1 MSATST
7 AAGAGTS
14 TGAGV
19 RPPSIRSRL
28 ANALLAW
35 ALAWG
40 LAVGAAVW
48 LAAAHE
54 VDELLDDTLQSSS
67 ELMALVVAETARNE
81 LPAPAIVVS
90 PREGSPVKRFAWQLT
105 AADGSLLMRSARAPD
120 VAWHKTPTAGFSEA
134 AKWRIYGRPL
144 GQDGRML
151 YTAQTQAERGEARME
166 VALDAT
172 LAALLVGLLGYVW
185 LRARVRAELRPLDS
199 ISRRLAKWDFDSPE
213 HGAVLGPAERREL
226 EPVHGAIE
234 ALAARLSARLA
245 NEQAFAAHAAH
256 SLRTPLAGIDAQ
268 LAMALREC
276 PPGVRDRLQRVRG
289 ATTRLQGIVAA
300 LLGLFRAGGTLQREE
315 IEVDAMVARLP
326 LPTLEVEVA
335 PGTRA
340 MADPDLLAAVLLNLL
355 ENAQRHGARHAW
367 LEPAADG
374 GLVLRDDGPG
384 VDATRRRHLQ
394 AALDAQAY
402 DRLGGLGLMLADR
415 VARAH
420 GGRLRLVETDA
431 GFTVH
436 LDLGPAAVT
445 VPGSIASG
453 TNPVVVRSRP

>member
-1 MSATST
+1 
-7 AAGAGTS
+7 
-14 TGAGV
+14 
-19 RPPSIRSRL
+19 
-28 ANALLAW
+28 
-35 ALAWG
+35 
-40 LAVGAAVW
+40 
-48 LAAAHE
+48 
-54 VDELLDDTLQSSS
+54 
-67 ELMALVVAETARNE
+67 
-81 LPAPAIVVS
+81 
-90 PREGSPVKRFAWQLT
+90 
-105 AADGSLLMRSARAPD
+105 
-120 VAWHKTPTAGFSEA
+120 
-134 AKWRIYGRPL
+134 
-144 GQDGRML
+144 
-151 YTAQTQAERGEARME
+151 
-166 VALDAT
+166 
-172 LAALLVGLLGYVW
+172 
-185 LRARVRAELRPLDS
+185 
-199 ISRRLAKWDFDSPE
+199 
-213 HGAVLGPAERREL
+213 REL

-384 VDATRRRHLQ
+384 VDPARRERLQ
-394 AALDAQAY
+394 AALDTQAY
-402 DRLGGLGLMLADR
+402 DKFGGLDLMLEAR
-415 VARAH
+415 V
-420 GGRLRLVETDA
+420 
-431 GFTVH
+431 
-436 LDLGPAAVT
+436 
-445 VPGSIASG
+445 
-453 TNPVVVRSRP
+453 SR

>member
-1 MSATST
+1 MSATPT
-7 AAGAGTS
+7 AAGAGAS

-28 ANALLAW
+28 ANALLMW
-35 ALAWG
+35 TLAWG

-67 ELMALVVAETARNE
+67 ELMALVVAETARHD

-120 VAWHKTPTAGFSEA
+120 VPWHKAPAAGFSEE
-134 AKWRIYGRPL
+134 AKWRIYGRPV

-166 VALDAT
+166 VALDAS
-172 LAALLVGLLGYVW
+172 LAALLIGLLGHVW
-185 LRARVRAELRPLDS
+185 LRARVRAELQPLDS
-199 ISRRLAKWDFDSPE
+199 MSHRLAKWDFDSPD
-213 HGAVLGPAERREL
+213 HGVLGPAERREL

-234 ALAARLSARLA
+234 ALAARLSARIA

-256 SLRTPLAGIDAQ
+256 SLRTPLAGIDAL

-326 LPTLEVEVA
+326 LPILEVKVS

-355 ENAQRHGARHAW
+355 ENAQRHGATHAW
-367 LEPAADG
+367 LEAAGEG

-384 VDATRRRHLQ
+384 VDAARRRHLQ
-394 AALDAQAY
+394 AALDTQAY
-402 DRLGGLGLMLADR
+402 DKLGGLGLMLADR

-436 LDLGPAAVT
+436 LGLGPAAVT
-445 VPGSIASG
+445 APGTIESG
-453 TNPVVVRSRP
+453 TNPVVVRSTP